1 MGRPKKDIKVKEPI
15 RIRQRKLSNG
25 NISLYL
31 DIYIKGTRKYESLNL
46 YLVPDSAPDA
56 KKKNTHTLAV
66 AEKIKSERI
75 IALQDRGIKNWD
87 KVKRSTM
94 GFIDYL
100 KSYEKDGFG
109 FSESTLKGRSDMRK
123 KVEEYLAE
131 ENLEYIGIHEVDQEF
146 CRGFLR
152 FLATAK
158 NSVAKNQEG
167 RTITPGCAH
176 HHQAVL
182 NGALNKAVRD
192 GIIPTNP
199 LKMLDK
205 REKFQPTE
213 SDREYLTIEEVRT
226 LIATP
231 CTNDEVKKAFLL
243 GCFAGLRLS
252 DLRDLTWRKVYTAS
266 DGKTLYVHTMMEK
279 TDKIVNVPLSAEALN
294 CMKKLEDKDKPIF
307 TLPLDS
313 TINYHIAKWMKAAKI
328 DKHITFH
335 CSRHTFATMMLSLG
349 ADLYTTSKL
358 LGHASVIT
366 TQIYGKIID
375 KKKQEAVNLVDNLFS
390 SETNKGTDINTP
402 GTENNQEA

>member
-1 MGRPKKDIKVKEPI
+1 MSRPKKTIKVKEPV
-15 RIRQRKLSNG
+15 RIRQRKLADG

-46 YLVPDSAPDA
+46 YLIPESAPDA
-56 KKKNTHTLAV
+56 KKKNTHTMAV
-66 AEKIKSERI
+66 AEKIKSQRI

-100 KSYEKDGFG
+100 KKYETDGFG
-109 FSESTLKGRSDMRK
+109 FSDSTLKGRSDMRK
-123 KVEEYLAE
+123 KVEEYLAQE
-131 ENLEYIGIHEVDQEF
+131 HLEYIGIHEIDQDF

-158 NSVAKNQEG
+158 HAVAKKQEG
-167 RTITPGCAH
+167 RTISQGCAH

-192 GIIPTNP
+192 GIISTNP
-199 LKMLDK
+199 LKMLDSK
-205 REKFQPTE
+205 EKFQPSE
-213 SDREYLTIEEVRT
+213 SDREYLTIDE
-226 LIATP
+226 LKKLMATP
-231 CTNDEVKKAFLL
+231 CRNEEVKKAFLL

-252 DLRDLTWRKVYTAS
+252 DIRTLNWHKIYTAS
-266 DGKTLYVHTMMEK
+266 DGKTLYVHTVMEK
-279 TDKIVNVPLSAEALN
+279 TEKIINVPLSAEALN
-294 CMKKLEDKDKPIF
+294 CIKKLDDKDELIF
-307 TLPLDS
+307 HLPQSS
-313 TINYHIAKWMKAAKI
+313 TIKYHIEKWIEAAKI

-335 CSRHTFATMMLSLG
+335 CSRHTFATMMLTLG

-358 LGHASVIT
+358 LGHANITT

-390 SETNKGTDINTP
+390 NKEEATESETTTN
-402 GTENNQEA
+402 E